1 MQSIEILQAKL
12 RQFSTDREWEKFHT
26 PKNLAVALSVESS
39 ELLEIYQW
47 LNDEQSKALMQDE
60 KKRIAI
66 QEEVADIFIYLLRFC
81 DVNNIDPILA
91 IEDKV
96 SKNAK
101 KYPVEKSRGNATK
114 YTEL

>member
-1 MQSIEILQAKL
+1 MQSIEILQDKL
-12 RQFSTDREWEKFHT
+12 RSFCRDREWEKFHT
-26 PKNLAVALSVESS
+26 PKNLAVALSVEAS

-47 LNDEQSKALMQDE
+47 LSEDESKNLLDNPD
-60 KKRIAI
+60 KRNSV
-66 QEEVADIFIYLLRFC
+66 QEEVADIFLYLLRFC
-81 DVNNIDPILA
+81 DVNKIDPFKA

-96 SKNAK
+96 YKNAQ

>member
-1 MQSIEILQAKL
+1 MQSIENLQAKL
-12 RQFSTDREWEKFHT
+12 RQFSTDRDWEKFHT

-47 LNDEQSKALMQDE
+47 LNDEEAKAIMLDE
-60 KKRIAI
+60 KKRISVE
-66 QEEVADIFIYLLRFC
+66 EEVADILIYLLRFC
-81 DVNNIDPILA
+81 DVNKIDPLQA

-101 KYPVEKSRGNATK
+101 KYPIEKSRGIATK